1 MKNDK
6 KENKALSKTSVSSCV
21 FGDSEI
27 EILKLKDESIDI
39 ICIDP
44 PYLYLKNQ
52 KLNRT
57 GIFIC
62 AIFLYICVVP
72 KTQAKA
78 LLSF

>member
-1 MKNDK
+1 MLPCKKNR
-6 KENKALSKTSVSSCV
+6 LV
-21 FGDSEI
+21 
-27 EILKLKDESIDI
+27 LQ
-39 ICIDP
+39 
-44 PYLYLKNQ
+44 YLNLKNQ

>member
-1 MKNDK
+1 MKINLYNAD
-6 KENKALSKTSVSSCV
+6 NL
-21 FGDSEI
+21 EI
-27 EILKLKDESIDI
+27 MAKMPDESIDV

-62 AIFLYICVVP
+62 AIFLYICIVP

-78 LLSF
+78 SLSF